1 MDLACWVERSAA
13 FTPDKLAI
21 RFAGDDLSYSAFA
34 ERIRHASSRLAA
46 LGVRRG
52 DRVAYLGRNHP
63 EMLAL
68 LFACAR
74 RGAIVVP
81 LNWRHAAPE
90 HARVLADCSP
100 CAILV
105 DATFTARSHV
115 LRDDHPGMTWT
126 TLDDAPAGW
135 IGWNDLDVTLATE
148 TASRTASSLE
158 DPALVCYTSGS
169 TGVPKGVVLTQSA
182 LFWNALNSA
191 HMHDLTSADRVL
203 TTLPLFHV
211 GGLNI
216 LTLPAFHAGASVTL
230 HEQFD
235 PLATIEAIERER
247 ITLTVLVP
255 AQLTAVMDHPR
266 WRQADL
272 SSLRMITTGSTIV
285 SEAFI
290 RRVNDRGL
298 RLVQVYGSTETC
310 PIATY
315 IRAENADRKAG
326 AAGLPALHCEVRVV
340 DSEDKDVPPGQD
352 GEIIVRGPNVSQ
364 GYWKMPAATAETF
377 RGGWYHSNDIGHFD
391 DEGYLYVVARK
402 TDMIISGGENIY
414 PAEIENI
421 LLECP
426 MILEACIVG
435 RPDERWGEALVAIV
449 VLQPGAGMTEADVL
463 ALFDDRIARYKRP
476 REIRFTDALPRT
488 ALGKV
493 IRTEVLK
500 AVGAMVGA

>member
-1 MDLACWVERSAA
+1 MDLAHWVERSAA

-21 RFAGDDLSYSAFA
+21 RFAGDDLNYAAFA
-34 ERIRHASSRLAA
+34 ERIRRTGSRLAA
-46 LGVRRG
+46 LGVGRG
-52 DRVAYLGRNHP
+52 DLVAYLGRNHP

-74 RGAIVVP
+74 SGAIVVP
-81 LNWRHAAPE
+81 LNWRHTAPE

-100 CAILV
+100 RAILV
-105 DATFTARSHV
+105 DATFTTRSRA
-115 LRDDHPGMTWT
+115 LRDDHPGMNWT
-126 TLDDAPAGW
+126 TLGDVPAGW
-135 IGWNDLDVTLATE
+135 ISWDDLDVTLATE
-148 TASRTASSLE
+148 SPSRTASSLE
-158 DPALVCYTSGS
+158 DPVLVCYTSGS
-169 TGVPKGVVLTQSA
+169 TGVPKGVVLTQNA
-182 LFWNALNSA
+182 LFWNALNST
-191 HMHDLTSADRVL
+191 HMHDLTSTDRVL

-211 GGLNI
+211 GGVNI
-216 LTLPAFHAGASVTL
+216 LTLPAFHAGASVIL

-255 AQLTAVMDHPR
+255 AQLTALMDHPR

-285 SEAFI
+285 SESFV

-310 PIATY
+310 PIAAY
-315 IRAENADRKAG
+315 VRAENADRKAG

-352 GEIIVRGPNVSQ
+352 GEIIVRGPNVSR
-364 GYWKMPAATAETF
+364 GYWKTPAATAETF

-391 DEGYLYVVARK
+391 DEGYLYVVSRK

-414 PAEIENI
+414 PAEVER
-421 LLECP
+421 LLVAHPEIVEGAVIGRADPKWQEVPVAYVVRRAGCT
-426 MILEACIVG
+426 LEAG
-435 RPDERWGEALVAIV
+435 ALEAYL
-449 VLQPGAGMTEADVL
+449 LTQL
-463 ALFDDRIARYKRP
+463 ARFKVP
-476 REIRFTDALPRT
+476 REYVFVDALPRN
-488 ALGKV
+488 AMGKV
-493 IRTEVLK
+493 QHFVLRERERS
-500 AVGAMVGA
+500 

>member
-1 MDLACWVERSAA
+1 MDLAHWVDRSAA

-21 RFAGDDLSYSAFA
+21 QFAGDDLDYAAFA
-34 ERIRHASSRLAA
+34 GRIRHTSGRLAA
-46 LGVRRG
+46 LGVGRG
-52 DRVAYLGRNHP
+52 DMVAYLGRNHP

-74 RGAIVVP
+74 CGAIVVP

-90 HARVLADCSP
+90 HARILTDCSP
-100 CAILV
+100 RAILV
-105 DATFTARSHV
+105 DATFTERAHS
-115 LRDDHPGMTWT
+115 LREDYLGTIWT
-126 TLDDAPAGW
+126 TLGEVPAGW
-135 IGWNDLDVTLATE
+135 IAWDSLEVTPETQLASLP
-148 TASRTASSLE
+148 ADSLE
-158 DPALVCYTSGS
+158 DPVLVCYTSGS
-169 TGVPKGVVLTQSA
+169 TGVPKGVVLTQGA
-182 LFWNALNSA
+182 LFWNALNST

-216 LTLPAFHAGASVTL
+216 LTLPALYAGASVTL
-230 HEQFD
+230 HEIFD
-235 PLATIEAIERER
+235 PLAAIDAIERER

-255 AQLTAVMDHPR
+255 AQLTAMMDHPR

-285 SEAFI
+285 SESFI
-290 RRVNDRGL
+290 RRVNNRGL
-298 RLVQVYGSTETC
+298 RLVQTYGSTETC

-315 IRAENADRKAG
+315 VRAENADRKAG
-326 AAGLPALHCEVRVV
+326 AAGLPALYCEVRVV
-340 DSEDKDVPPGQD
+340 NAEDKNVPAGQD
-352 GEIIVRGPNVSQ
+352 GEIIVRGPNVSR
-364 GYWKMPAATAETF
+364 GYWKAPAATADAF

-391 DEGYLYVVARK
+391 DEGYLYVVSRK

-421 LLECP
+421 LLECSA
-426 MILEACIVG
+426 ILEACIVG

-449 VLQPGAGMTEADVL
+449 VLQPGARMTEADVL
-463 ALFDDRIARYKRP
+463 ALFADRIARFKHP
-476 REIRFTDALPRT
+476 REVRFTDALPRT

-493 IRTEVLK
+493 MRTEVLR
-500 AVGAMVGA
+500 AVSIMVEA

>member
-1 MDLACWVERSAA
+1 MDLAHWVERSAA

-21 RFAGDDLSYSAFA
+21 RFAGDDLSYVAFA
-34 ERIRHASSRLAA
+34 ERIRHTSSRLAA
-46 LGVRRG
+46 LGVGRG
-52 DRVAYLGRNHP
+52 DTVAYLGRNHP

-74 RGAIVVP
+74 CGAIVVP

-100 CAILV
+100 HAILV
-105 DATFTARSHV
+105 DAAFTARSHS
-115 LRDDHPGMTWT
+115 LRDDHPGMIWT
-126 TLDDAPAGW
+126 TLGDVPAGW
-135 IGWNDLDVTLATE
+135 IAWDDLDLTPEMQRAPLSAG
-148 TASRTASSLE
+148 SLE
-158 DPALVCYTSGS
+158 DPVLVCYTSGS
-169 TGVPKGVVLTQSA
+169 TGAPKGVVLTQNA
-182 LFWNALNSA
+182 LFWNALNST

-216 LTLPAFHAGASVTL
+216 LTLPAFHVGASVTL
-230 HEQFD
+230 HEMFD
-235 PLATIEAIERER
+235 PLAAFDAIERER

-255 AQLTAVMDHPR
+255 AQLTAMMDHPR

-285 SEAFI
+285 SESFI

-315 IRAENADRKAG
+315 VRAENADRKAG

-340 DSEDKDVPPGQD
+340 DVEDKDVPAGQD
-352 GEIIVRGPNVSQ
+352 GEIIVRGPNVSRS
-364 GYWKMPAATAETF
+364 YWKAPTATTEAF

-391 DEGYLYVVARK
+391 DEGYLYVVSRK

-414 PAEIENI
+414 PAELENI
-421 LLECP
+421 LLECST
-426 MILEACIVG
+426 ILEACIVG

-449 VLQPGAGMTEADVL
+449 VLQPGACMTEADVL
-463 ALFDDRIARYKRP
+463 ALFDDRIARYKHP
-476 REIRFTDALPRT
+476 REIRFADALPRT

-493 IRTEVLK
+493 MRTEVLR
-500 AVGAMVGA
+500 AISATVEA